1 MQQSYAHLTR
11 NGMLTYVAV
20 TLVGIVSL
28 LFGLY
33 LIIIVGYH
41 ERAYIFLG
49 LGTGC
54 FIGGVAGVLE
64 TRERFKT
71 ALSYGLIAL
80 GMMGIAVGINYL
92 VDRYGPSTSPSH
104 AALVLSGSIVAILIG
119 LFGDWIVQRRKGMAM
134 LSSVLTL
141 GIVGS
146 VGIVAMPVGVI
157 YEYVLES
164 PRHGYMLVGVGV
176 VCVVI
181 GIVGGVL
188 SHGRVLGV
196 HGVRRRV

>member
-92 VDRYGPSTSPSH
+92 FGRYGPPPSLSH
-104 AALVLSGSIVAILIG
+104 AALVLGGSIVAILVGIVG
-119 LFGDWIVQRRKGMAM
+119 AWIVQPQRDMAA
-134 LSSVLTL
+134 LSRVLML
-141 GIVGS
+141 GIIAS
-146 VGIVAMPVGVI
+146 VGIVAVTVGAI
-157 YEYVLES
+157 YTYVLDS
-164 PRHGYMLVGVGV
+164 PKHGYMLVGVGV
-176 VCVVI
+176 ICVVI

-188 SHGRVLGV
+188 SQSKTLNTRDNRH
-196 HGVRRRV
+196 

>member
-80 GMMGIAVGINYL
+80 GMMGIPVGINYV
-92 VDRYGPSTSPSH
+92 VDRYGPAPSPTH
-104 AALVLSGSIVAILIG
+104 AALVLAASIAAILIG
-119 LFGDWIVQRRKGMAM
+119 IFGAWIVQPGKGVAT
-134 LSSVLTL
+134 LSSVLTI
-141 GIVGS
+141 GIIAS
-146 VGIVAMPVGVI
+146 IGIVALTVGII
-157 YEYVLES
+157 YKYVLES
-164 PRHGYMLVGVGV
+164 PTHGYMLSGVGV
-176 VCVVI
+176 VCLVI
-181 GIVGGVL
+181 GIAGGVF
-188 SHGRVLGV
+188 SQSRT
-196 HGVRRRV
+196 RERW